1 MQIGLQDI
9 DPKIAQA
16 MEERLSAPPHE
27 FLKDDVHWGGFN
39 FNWQFHAGG
48 IRFKRKRESSADE
61 RQAYELRKKRE
72 ERMGLRI
79 AAAIFLPILAALV
92 TNGLLTLAGVS
103 LALNL
108 VGSLAVWLGGALFA
122 VTQALQSRPKAYLQR
137 AILPVEMRV
146 VVPLLSLSRA
156 ERTYCDTLL
165 LLSRMDVDAE
175 SEKNLRATLEQL
187 NELMASARQLE
198 ARRLSL
204 LPVLGTN
211 STEELEAELETLRAR
226 LAETTDS
233 VARQSLEQSVQM
245 CASRLADARAF
256 QQGLERLKA
265 QEEALVHTLASVQTA
280 VARMQLTPMPQTA
293 LAAQEIAET
302 VSYMNQQTYA
312 VEQAV
317 QEVMELKQG

>member
-1 MQIGLQDI
+1 MRIGLQDI
-9 DPKIAQA
+9 DLKIAQA
-16 MEERLSAPPHE
+16 MEDRLSALPRE
-27 FLKDDVHWGGFN
+27 FLKDDIHWGGFN

-48 IRFKRKRESSADE
+48 IRFKRKREPNADE

-79 AAAIFLPILAALV
+79 AAAIFLPILAALIV
-92 TNGLLTLAGVS
+92 SGLLGLAGVS
-103 LALNL
+103 IALNV

-122 VTQALQSRPKAYLQR
+122 GTRAFQSRPKAYLQR
-137 AILPVEMRV
+137 SILPVEMRA

-165 LLSRMDVDAE
+165 LLARMEVDSE

-187 NELMASARQLE
+187 NDLLASARQLE
-198 ARRLSL
+198 SRRLSL

-211 STEELEAELETLRAR
+211 SAEELEAELETLRAR
-226 LAETTDS
+226 LAETTDHI
-233 VARQSLEQSVQM
+233 ARQSLEQSVQM
-245 CASRLADARAF
+245 CAARLENARVF
-256 QQGLERLKA
+256 EQGLERLKA

-302 VSYMNQQTYA
+302 VSQMNQQTYA

-317 QEVMELKQG
+317 QEVMELRQG